1 MPYVV
6 KYAIAPSDVESSFF
20 LILILINA
28 SWMVHC
34 ETKKKK
40 KRHRK
45 KRQVVAIVDHVH
57 TYTTPILAKPL
68 EGVVVAVCM

>member
-6 KYAIAPSDVESSFF
+6 KYAIALSDVESSF

-28 SWMVHC
+28 SWSIARP
-34 ETKKKK
+34 KKKK